1 MTTPP
6 PVLLLLEDI
15 VETAKVCAGKFDHYI
30 LKRDDHARGRG
41 QDEVPRMLEQTLLEC
56 GVSPERLEVI
66 SSEAE
71 AVNASLAM
79 AEAGDLLLIFGDEIS
94 RCWKQ
99 ITDFKSG
106 QKQSKSVKAATNAPA
121 SNGIGAMEMQVQTDF
136 GDQVLIRDERGV
148 RLARE
153 VETSD

>member
-1 MTTPP
+1 
-6 PVLLLLEDI
+6 
-15 VETAKVCAGKFDHYI
+15 
-30 LKRDDHARGRG
+30 
-41 QDEVPRMLEQTLLEC
+41 MLEQSLLEC
-56 GVSPERLEVI
+56 GVSPEQLEVI
-66 SSEAE
+66 SSEVE
-71 AVNASLAM
+71 AVNAGLAM

-99 ITDFKSG
+99 ITGFKSG
-106 QKQSKSVKAATNAPA
+106 QEHSKSPKAATHAPVPD
-121 SNGIGAMEMQVQTDF
+121 GIGAMEMQVQADF